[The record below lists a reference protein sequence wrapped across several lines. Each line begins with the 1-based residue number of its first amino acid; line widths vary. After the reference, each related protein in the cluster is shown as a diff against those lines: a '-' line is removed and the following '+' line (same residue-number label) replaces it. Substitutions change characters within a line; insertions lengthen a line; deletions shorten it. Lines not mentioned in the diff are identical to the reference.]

1 MTLSAVVSDLVAGLA
16 NDEDPP
22 AGGAVSAVT
31 AALAASLVAK
41 LARHSRS
48 GWAEAG
54 ATVAQADALRARSVS
69 LGAEGASAYR
79 AALAV
84 LDAGERSDDE
94 IAHAL
99 DRAADVPLRIAR
111 TACDVALLAAAVSEA
126 GLPALGAD
134 AAVAAALAEG
144 EPRAAGA
151 PRGREPHRRS
161 RGRADRRGERIRQ
174 RRGRGRAP
182 GAQAGA

>member
-1 MTLSAVVSDLVAGLA
+1 MTLSAVVSDLVAGLT
-16 NDEDPP
+16 DDTEPP

-48 GWAEAG
+48 SWSEAG
-54 ATVAQADALRARSVS
+54 ATAAQADALRARSVS

-84 LDAGERSDDE
+84 LDAGERGDE
-94 IAHAL
+94 ALAHAL
-99 DRAADVPLRIAR
+99 DRAAAVPLRIAR
-111 TACDVALLAAAVSEA
+111 TACDVALLAASVSEA

-144 EPRAAGA
+144 AARGAAHLVGVNLTAVPGDARIAEANGYVSAAGA
-151 PRGREPHRRS
+151 AARR
-161 RGRADRRGERIRQ
+161 AL
-174 RRGRGRAP
+174 
-182 GAQAGA
+182 QAGA